1 MPVVVL
7 CVCVGS
13 DMHAVPSLDL
23 GFVSG
28 SHHSQKGQT
37 LTASL
42 RETKRHTAMK
52 SEARGRGKQ
61 VHAL

>member
-1 MPVVVL
+1 
-7 CVCVGS
+7 
-13 DMHAVPSLDL
+13 MHAVPSLDL